1 MLPLRTATVLLCL
14 ILTCAG
20 TTVTA
25 AESPEDSGVQA
36 GFSKVEAAARKAGAA
51 GTRAEK
57 WAREREALLN
67 EARQLL
73 FDTEATH
80 FAATRQEA
88 YIAREEADIREL
100 SDRLTEALATR
111 SGLESVMEA
120 LYADLA
126 RAVETGLPFAMDER
140 QTRLALVRRTL
151 DDPDI
156 APGDKLGSLLEAL
169 RIEAGY
175 GLSIEAEDAIMSVND
190 TPTAL
195 TLLRVG
201 GLALLRLPA
210 SGVWVER
217 YNPATHHWD
226 RLDDP
231 GSRELIKTV
240 QITRKR
246 RIAELVTLPV
256 GSLKQL
262 KSATPASSE
271 AQ

>member
-1 MLPLRTATVLLCL
+1 MLSLRTATVLLCL

-20 TTVTA
+20 TAGMA

-36 GFSKVEAAARKAGAA
+36 GFSKVEAAARKAGET
-51 GTRAEK
+51 GVRAEQ
-57 WAREREALLN
+57 WTREREALLN

-73 FDTEATH
+73 FDTEATR
-80 FAATRQEA
+80 FAVTRQEA

-100 SDRLTEALATR
+100 SERLTEAHATR
-111 SGLESVMEA
+111 SGLEPVMEA

-126 RAVETGLPFAMDER
+126 RVLTTDLPFAMDER
-140 QTRLALVRRTL
+140 QTRLAQLRRTL
-151 DDPDI
+151 DDPEVS
-156 APGDKLGSLLEAL
+156 AGEKLGRLLEAL

-175 GLSIEAEDAIMSVND
+175 SLTIEAEDAVMSVND

-201 GLALLRLPA
+201 RLALLRLPA

-217 YNPATHHWD
+217 YNPATQHWD
-226 RLDDP
+226 RLDEP
-231 GSRELIKTV
+231 GTRELIKTV

-246 RIAELVTLPV
+246 RIAELVALPV
-256 GSLKQL
+256 GSRQQL
-262 KSATPASSE
+262 APATAASGE